1 MTSNLG
7 SQDVRELGEGA
18 TDDEVRTIVM
28 NAVSQHFRPEFINR
42 IDELVIFHSLKS
54 TDSWHCRYSVGPLTL
69 TTC

>member
-28 NAVSQHFRPEFINR
+28 NAVSQHFRR
-42 IDELVIFHSLKS
+42 SLL
-54 TDSWHCRYSVGPLTL
+54 TGLMSW
-69 TTC
+69 